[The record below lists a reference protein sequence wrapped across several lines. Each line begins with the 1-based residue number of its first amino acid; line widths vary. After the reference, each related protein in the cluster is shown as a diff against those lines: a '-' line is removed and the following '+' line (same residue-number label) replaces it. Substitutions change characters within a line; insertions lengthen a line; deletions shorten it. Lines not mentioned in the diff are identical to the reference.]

1 MYREILQKKILKE
14 AFEHR
19 QNNSKINQKR
29 ELVPKLSQE
38 SRDHTEIWKIMSI
51 KTKQRLW

>member
-1 MYREILQKKILKE
+1 MYRERLQKKKLEE

-38 SRDHTEIWKIMSI
+38 SRDHTEIWKVTSI
-51 KTKQRLW
+51 KSKQKLW